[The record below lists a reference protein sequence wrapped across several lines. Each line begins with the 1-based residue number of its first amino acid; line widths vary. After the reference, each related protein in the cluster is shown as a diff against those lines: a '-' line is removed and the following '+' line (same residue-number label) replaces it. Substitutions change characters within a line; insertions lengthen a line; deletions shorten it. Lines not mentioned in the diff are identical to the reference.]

1 MTRVIYSEVRETAL
15 DRRKSGQKLSITG
28 VLCILGLSK
37 SGYYD
42 FCKRKLSAS
51 HVRKENVMERIM
63 KIHNESHKIYGAPK
77 ITKKLRETGNVI
89 SERTVGL
96 YMKELGI
103 RAHYVKPCTQTTINS
118 DFSEELKNIL
128 DERFDPDEPNAYWC
142 TDITYI
148 YTSEGF
154 VYLCSIMDLYSRK
167 IVAWTLSKTLEAK
180 YVVET
185 VDKAIN
191 ARGSRPKVIHSDRG
205 SQYTSIGYERIT
217 EGMQRSYSKKSYPWD
232 NACIESFHSLIKREW
247 LNRYKISDYRHAH
260 RLVFEYI
267 DAFYNTQRIHSH
279 CKYKTPAEHERA
291 YYERT
296 A

>member
-1 MTRVIYSEVRETAL
+1 MMKAIR
-15 DRRKSGQKLSITG
+15 
-28 VLCILGLSK
+28 
-37 SGYYD
+37 
-42 FCKRKLSAS
+42 F
-51 HVRKENVMERIM
+51 ME
-63 KIHNESHKIYGAPK
+63 HLK
-77 ITKKLRETGNVI
+77 ITKVLHDAGNTI

-96 YMKELGI
+96 YMHELGI
-103 RAHYVKPCTQTTINS
+103 HAHYVKPRTQTTIHSNFS
-118 DFSEELKNIL
+118 DELKNIL
-128 DERFDPDEPNAYWC
+128 DERFNPDKPNAYWC

-154 VYLCSIMDLYSRK
+154 VYLCSVMDLYSRK

-185 VDKAIN
+185 VRKAIVST
-191 ARGSRPKVIHSDRG
+191 GSRPKVIHSDRG
-205 SQYTSIGYERIT
+205 SQYTSIEYELIT
-217 EGMQRSYSKKSYPWD
+217 NGIERSYSKKSYPWD

-247 LNRYKISDYRHAH
+247 LNRYKISDYRHAY

-279 CKYKTPAEHERA
+279 CNYKTPMEHERA